1 MFLKNSILKRFNSQL
16 IKPLSVLPPTAHSLS
31 FTEPAIRKLSALAQI
46 GDSLRIKVSSGGC
59 HGYQYDLVLMKLSEQ
74 LHDLKHPKSNG
85 EPLIFFTLPFTKPSE
100 DDVRSLARSFR
111 DASAGR
117 AEVPAPEP
125 ESVPAVLVSID
136 DLSLE
141 LLNNTTLDY
150 KKELIGSQ
158 FKIIGGGMKSSC
170 GCGSSFDI

>member
-1 MFLKNSILKRFNSQL
+1 MFLKNSIFKRFNTQL
-16 IKPLSVLPPTAHSLS
+16 IKPLSVLPPTKHSIA
-31 FTEPAIRKLSALAQI
+31 FTEPAIKKLSALAQI

-59 HGYQYDLVLMKLSEQ
+59 HGYQYDLLLMKLSEQ
-74 LHDLKHPKSNG
+74 LHNLKHPDSH
-85 EPLIFFTLPFTKPSE
+85 EERLVFFTLPFMKPSA
-100 DDVRSLARSFR
+100 DDLRSLAKSFKNVS
-111 DASAGR
+111 DGVS
-117 AEVPAPEP
+117 EVSAPELDQTP
-125 ESVPAVLVSID
+125 EVLVSID

-158 FKIIGGGMKSSC
+158 FKIVGGSMKSSC